1 MFLSTHLR
9 HVIEIDD
16 KEDGCGSLLL
26 EAARQFDEQVHGHVP
41 HPPDVVVQLP
51 ILHRCKLNA
60 ILHTIVPLLILTAH
74 A

>member
-26 EAARQFDEQVHGHVP
+26 EAARKFDEQVHGHVT
-41 HPPDVVVQLP
+41 HATDVVVQLP
-51 ILHRCKLNA
+51 ILHRS
-60 ILHTIVPLLILTAH
+60 TR
-74 A
+74 